1 VGASIGIE
9 LFPTLPCALTQL
21 VFEDCVRP
29 WVGCAVLS
37 TEGQLLVGGGEFLAG
52 SAMGELLETGA
63 RSSAALDDMQIANS
77 CCATTVG
84 EGWAGRTMKIQYST
98 ARSPTVFTP

>member
-1 VGASIGIE
+1 
-9 LFPTLPCALTQL
+9 
-21 VFEDCVRP
+21 
-29 WVGCAVLS
+29 
-37 TEGQLLVGGGEFLAG
+37 
-52 SAMGELLETGA
+52 MGELLERETRTRTGA

-98 ARSPTVFTP
+98 ARSPTIFTP

>member
-1 VGASIGIE
+1 M
-9 LFPTLPCALTQL
+9 
-21 VFEDCVRP
+21 
-29 WVGCAVLS
+29 LS

-98 ARSPTVFTP
+98 ARSPTIFTP

>member
-1 VGASIGIE
+1 MGASIGIE

-37 TEGQLLVGGGEFLAG
+37 TEGQLLVGGGILGWLGYGRAAG
-52 SAMGELLETGA
+52 DEDEDGGEKQ
-63 RSSAALDDMQIANS
+63 R
-77 CCATTVG
+77 CAG
-84 EGWAGRTMKIQYST
+84 
-98 ARSPTVFTP
+98 